1 MKVKIEKPDLIPI
14 GPMTNTTDISKPVLV
29 YFRGASEGQMS
40 QINELSK
47 KRGSVLREKRLDLRL
62 TQKQV
67 AERSGIPYQSYQKF
81 ESGERNIMTCSFQ
94 IACRVVEALQ
104 MDITKFYHGE
114 YGLKIT
120 EKEDS
125 NTYAT

>member
-104 MDITKFYHGE
+104 MDITKFYYGE
-114 YGLKIT
+114 YGLKSV